1 MAYTQD
7 NRIIAIDTPL
17 GKDVFLLHGFAAQEA
32 ISRLFRIS
40 AELYSENASIDFTKI
55 IGQQV
60 TISLQLADGSKR
72 YFNGHISRF
81 AQTGMDERFTHYHA
95 EIVPWLWFLTRRA
108 DCRIFQNMTI
118 PDIVA
123 KVFKDRGFGDFRNSL
138 QGDFEQREYCVQYR
152 ETDFNFVSR
161 LMEQYGIFYFFEH
174 EQNKHTLVMGN
185 KPSVHKPCPVQ
196 SKARVDFTAGVY
208 LKDED
213 LVGSW
218 NLEQELRPGKYA
230 MTDYNFETPGT
241 SLLANENTIFKVG
254 GNDNYEIF
262 DYPGEYTKKAEG
274 ESRTQIRMQE
284 EEAIHLIGV
293 GSGSCRTFAS
303 GYLFDL
309 SGHARTDQNQ
319 TYLLT
324 EVQHS
329 ATVGNSYMGA
339 GTESDE
345 HYSNH
350 FKCIPDSVPYRPQ
363 RHTPRPF
370 VQGPQTAVVSGKSGE
385 EIWTDKYGRV
395 KVQFFWDREGKKD
408 EKSSC
413 WVRVS
418 QPWAGK
424 NWGAINI
431 PRMGQ
436 EVIVEFLEG
445 DPDRPL
451 ITGRVYNDEQMPPYK
466 LADNQTRT
474 TFLTRSTKGGGS
486 SNFNELRFEDKKGDE
501 QIFMNAEKDMD
512 WRVEKESRE
521 YVGANRH
528 MIVKSSQFESV
539 DGDKQSQVGGK
550 FIEKIAGDTSIQ
562 IGAKRMEQVGSDE
575 SVTIGGNRKEQ
586 VNNNESITIGQN
598 QKTAVGESVSITI
611 GQNRN
616 AEIGGNDVVSATQAV
631 YITGGMNVVIQA
643 GMQLS
648 LVGPGGFIDIGP
660 AGVSIQGTMVLI
672 NSGGAPGSAQS
683 ANPASADSPDSP
695 ADPKDP
701 DTADDGTKGGKLN
714 Q

>member
-72 YFNGHISRF
+72 YFNGHVSRF

>member
-1 MAYTQD
+1 
-7 NRIIAIDTPL
+7 
-17 GKDVFLLHGFAAQEA
+17 
-32 ISRLFRIS
+32 
-40 AELYSENASIDFTKI
+40 
-55 IGQQV
+55 
-60 TISLQLADGSKR
+60 
-72 YFNGHISRF
+72 
-81 AQTGMDERFTHYHA
+81 
-95 EIVPWLWFLTRRA
+95 
-108 DCRIFQNMTI
+108 MTI

-161 LMEQYGIFYFFEH
+161 LMEQYGIYYFFEH
-174 EQNKHTLVMGN
+174 EKNKHTLVMGN
-185 KPSVHKPCPVQ
+185 KPSVHKPCPSQ
-196 SKARVDFTAGVY
+196 SKARVDFTSGVY

-230 MTDYNFETPGT
+230 LTDYNFETPGT
-241 SLLANENTIFKVG
+241 SLISNDETIFKVG
-254 GNDNYEIF
+254 GNDKYEVF

-274 ESRTQIRMQE
+274 ESRTKIRMQE
-284 EEAIHLIGV
+284 EETIHLIGV
-293 GSGSCRTFAS
+293 GAGSCRTFAS
-303 GYLFDL
+303 GYRFDL
-309 SGHARTDQNQ
+309 SGHSRADQNQ

-329 ATVGNSYMGA
+329 ATVGGSYMGA
-339 GTESDE
+339 GSESDE

-350 FKCIPDSVPYRPQ
+350 FKCIPYSVPFRPQ
-363 RHTPRPF
+363 RNTPRPF
-370 VQGPQTAVVSGKSGE
+370 VQGPQTAVVTGKSGE

-424 NWGAINI
+424 NWGSINI

-436 EVIVEFLEG
+436 EVIVDFLEG

-474 TFLTRSTKGGGS
+474 TFMSRSTKGGGS
-486 SNFNELRFEDKKGDE
+486 SNYNELRFEDKKGDE

-528 MIVKSSQFESV
+528 MIVASSQFEKV
-539 DGDKQSQVGGK
+539 AGDKQSQVSGK
-550 FIEKIAGDTSIQ
+550 FLEKIAGDTSIQ

-575 SVTIGGNRKEQ
+575 SISIGGNRKEQ
-586 VNNNESITIGQN
+586 VTNNESITIGQD
-598 QKTAVGESVSITI
+598 QKTAVGQNVSITV
-611 GQNRN
+611 GQSRN
-616 AEIGGNDVVSATQAV
+616 AQIGANDVVSATQAV

-683 ANPASADSPDSP
+683 ANAASPDSP
-695 ADPKDP
+695 DNPDDPKDP

>member
-7 NRIIAIDTPL
+7 DRIIAIDTPL
-17 GKDVFLLHGFAAQEA
+17 GKDVLLLRSFAAQDA
-32 ISRLFRIS
+32 ISRMFRIS
-40 AELYSENASIDFTKI
+40 AELFSENASIDFTKI
-55 IGQQV
+55 IGKQV
-60 TISLQLADGSKR
+60 SISLRLADGSKR
-72 YFNGHISRF
+72 YFNGYVSRF
-81 AQTGMDERFTHYHA
+81 SQTGMDTRFTHYHV

-118 PDIVA
+118 PDIVS

-196 SKARVDFTAGVY
+196 SKARVDFTVGGY
-208 LKDED
+208 IKDED
-213 LVGSW
+213 VVGSW

-230 MTDYNFETPGT
+230 LTDYNFETPST

-254 GNDNYEIF
+254 GNDKYEVF
-262 DYPGEYTKKAEG
+262 DYPGEYTKKGEG

-284 EEAIHLIGV
+284 EEAIHLMGT
-293 GSGSCRTFAS
+293 GSGGCRTFAS
-303 GYLFDL
+303 GYRFDL
-309 SGHARTDQNQ
+309 SGHSRSDQNQ
-319 TYLLT
+319 SYLLT

-329 ATVGNSYMGA
+329 ASVGGN
-339 GTESDE
+339 
-345 HYSNH
+345 YSGSGGDSEEVYTNH
-350 FKCIPDSVPYRPQ
+350 FRCIPYSVAYRPQ
-363 RHTPRPF
+363 RHSPRPT
-370 VQGPQTAVVSGKSGE
+370 VQGPQTAVVTGKSGE

-395 KVQFFWDREGKKD
+395 KVQFFWDREGQKD

-431 PRMGQ
+431 PRIGQ
-436 EVIVEFLEG
+436 EVVVEFLEG

-501 QIFMNAEKDMD
+501 QIFMNAERDMD
-512 WRVEKESRE
+512 LRVEHDSRE
-521 YVGANRH
+521 FVGNDRSL
-528 MIVKSSQFESV
+528 IVQNDQKEKVGGEQDIQITKDQNESV
-539 DGDKQSQVGGK
+539 GGDASLNVTGNQNVQVGR
-550 FIEKIAGDTSIQ
+550 TMSL
-562 IGAKRMEQVGSDE
+562 QVGQNLQETS
-575 SVTIGGNRKEQ
+575 
-586 VNNNESITIGQN
+586 GQN
-598 QKTAVGESVSITI
+598 YAHEAGM
-611 GQNRN
+611 
-616 AEIGGNDVVSATQAV
+616 EIHLKA
-631 YITGGMNVVIQA
+631 GMNVVIEA
-643 GMQLS
+643 GLELTIMAS
-648 LVGPGGFIDIGP
+648 GNFINIGP
-660 AGVSIQGTMVLI
+660 AGVAISGTLVLI
-672 NSGGAPGSAQS
+672 NSGGAAGSGS
-683 ANPASADSPDSP
+683 PASPTSPKT
-695 ADPKDP
+695 PKDP
-701 DTADDGTKGGKLN
+701 DTADDGSKGGKM
-714 Q
+714 

>member
-40 AELYSENASIDFTKI
+40 AELFSENASIDFTKV
-55 IGQQV
+55 IGQRV

-230 MTDYNFETPGT
+230 MTDYNFETPAT

-254 GNDNYEIF
+254 GNDNYEVF

-451 ITGRVYNDEQMPPYK
+451 ITGRVYNDEEMPPYK

-562 IGAKRMEQVGSDE
+562 VGAKRMEQVGSDE